1 MNARLRALIVD
12 DEPLALARMRRLIER
27 DGRVEIVAE
36 CGTGADAVDALRRH
50 RPDVAF
56 LDVQMPGVDGF
67 RVQAQA
73 GTGTRVVF
81 ITAHAEHAVRAFDA
95 QATDYLLKPLSYA
108 RLRIAIERL
117 AGGRGS
123 EIGTREAT
131 AETPAPPKYAARVT
145 VQAGARL
152 RVLDVAAIDCLVAQA
167 NYVEV
172 ESGDQRHRVR
182 DTLSGLEARLDPDA
196 FVRIHR
202 SRIVRIAAIQ
212 DLELLDSG
220 ELLLRLKNG
229 RRLSTGR
236 RYRTRLRQAVG
247 LAP

>member
-1 MNARLRALIVD
+1 MSARLRAVIVD

-27 DGRVEIVAE
+27 DGRVDIVAE
-36 CGTGADAVDALRRH
+36 CGTGADAIDALRTY

-56 LDVQMPGVDGF
+56 LDVQMPGADGF
-67 RVQAQA
+67 RVLALA
-73 GTGTRVVF
+73 GAGTRVVF

-95 QATDYLLKPLSYA
+95 QAADYLLKPLSYP
-108 RLRIAIERL
+108 RLRAAIERL
-117 AGGRGS
+117 QPAG
-123 EIGTREAT
+123 EA
-131 AETPAPPKYAARVT
+131 PSPKYAVRLT

-152 RVLDVAAIDCLVAQA
+152 RVLDVGAIDCLVAQA

-172 ESGDQRHRVR
+172 EAGDQRHRVR
-182 DTLSGLEARLDPDA
+182 DTLAGLEARLDPEA

-202 SRIVRIAAIQ
+202 SRIVRIAAIR

-220 ELLLRLKNG
+220 ELLLRLESG

-236 RYRTRLRQAVG
+236 RYRERLRQAVG
-247 LAP
+247 LAS

>member
-1 MNARLRALIVD
+1 MSARLRAVIVD

-27 DGRVEIVAE
+27 DGRVDIVAE
-36 CGTGADAVDALRRH
+36 CGTGADAIDALRTY

-56 LDVQMPGVDGF
+56 LDVQMPGADGF
-67 RVQAQA
+67 RVLALA
-73 GTGTRVVF
+73 GAGTRVVF

-95 QATDYLLKPLSYA
+95 QAADYLLKPLSYP
-108 RLRIAIERL
+108 RLRAAIERL
-117 AGGRGS
+117 QPAG
-123 EIGTREAT
+123 EA
-131 AETPAPPKYAARVT
+131 PSPKYAVRLT

-152 RVLDVAAIDCLVAQA
+152 RVLDVRAIDCLVAQA

-172 ESGDQRHRVR
+172 EAGDQRHRVR
-182 DTLSGLEARLDPDA
+182 DTLAGLEARLDPEA

-202 SRIVRIAAIQ
+202 SRIVRIAAIR

-220 ELLLRLKNG
+220 ELLLRLENG

-236 RYRTRLRQAVG
+236 RYRERLRQAVG
-247 LAP
+247 LAS

>member
-1 MNARLRALIVD
+1 MSARLRAVIVD

-27 DGRVEIVAE
+27 DGRVDIVAE
-36 CGTGADAVDALRRH
+36 CGTGADAIDALRTH

-56 LDVQMPGVDGF
+56 LDVQMPGADGF
-67 RVQAQA
+67 RVLALA
-73 GTGTRVVF
+73 GAGTRVVF

-95 QATDYLLKPLSYA
+95 QAADYLLKPLSYP
-108 RLRIAIERL
+108 RLRAAIERL
-117 AGGRGS
+117 QPAG
-123 EIGTREAT
+123 EA
-131 AETPAPPKYAARVT
+131 PSPKYAVRLT

-152 RVLDVAAIDCLVAQA
+152 RVLDVGAIDCLVAQA

-172 ESGDQRHRVR
+172 EAGDQRHRVR
-182 DTLSGLEARLDPDA
+182 DTLAGLEARLDPEA

-202 SRIVRIAAIQ
+202 SRIVRIAAIR

-220 ELLLRLKNG
+220 ELLLRLESG

-236 RYRTRLRQAVG
+236 RYRERLRQAVG
-247 LAP
+247 LAS

>member
-1 MNARLRALIVD
+1 MSARLRAVIAD

-27 DGRVEIVAE
+27 DGRVDIVAE
-36 CGTGADAVDALRRH
+36 CGTGADAIDALRTY

-56 LDVQMPGVDGF
+56 LDVQMPGADGF
-67 RVQAQA
+67 RVLALA
-73 GTGTRVVF
+73 GAGTRVVF

-95 QATDYLLKPLSYA
+95 QAADYLLKPLSYP
-108 RLRIAIERL
+108 RLRAAIERL
-117 AGGRGS
+117 QPAG
-123 EIGTREAT
+123 EA
-131 AETPAPPKYAARVT
+131 PSPKYAVRLT

-152 RVLDVAAIDCLVAQA
+152 RVLDVGAIDCLVAQA

-172 ESGDQRHRVR
+172 EAGDQRHRVR
-182 DTLSGLEARLDPDA
+182 DTLAGLEARLDPEA

-202 SRIVRIAAIQ
+202 SRIVRIAAIR

-220 ELLLRLKNG
+220 ELLLRLESG

-236 RYRTRLRQAVG
+236 RYRERLRQAVG
-247 LAP
+247 LAS

>member
-1 MNARLRALIVD
+1 MSARLRAVIVD

-27 DGRVEIVAE
+27 DGRVDIVAE
-36 CGTGADAVDALRRH
+36 CGTGADAIDALRTY

-56 LDVQMPGVDGF
+56 LDVQMPGADGF
-67 RVQAQA
+67 RVLALA
-73 GTGTRVVF
+73 GAGTRVVF

-95 QATDYLLKPLSYA
+95 QAADYMLKPLSYP
-108 RLRIAIERL
+108 RLRAAIERL
-117 AGGRGS
+117 QPAG
-123 EIGTREAT
+123 EA
-131 AETPAPPKYAARVT
+131 PSPKYAVRLT

-152 RVLDVAAIDCLVAQA
+152 RVLDVGAIDCLVAQA

-172 ESGDQRHRVR
+172 EAGDQRHRVR
-182 DTLSGLEARLDPDA
+182 DTLAGLEARLDPEA

-202 SRIVRIAAIQ
+202 SRIVRIGAIR

-220 ELLLRLKNG
+220 ELLLRLESG

-236 RYRTRLRQAVG
+236 RYRERLRQAVG
-247 LAP
+247 LAS

>member
-1 MNARLRALIVD
+1 MSARLRAVIVD

-27 DGRVEIVAE
+27 DGRVDIVAE
-36 CGTGADAVDALRRH
+36 CGTGADAIDALRTY

-56 LDVQMPGVDGF
+56 LDVQMPGADGF
-67 RVQAQA
+67 RVLALA
-73 GTGTRVVF
+73 GAGTRVVF

-95 QATDYLLKPLSYA
+95 QAADYLLKPLSYP
-108 RLRIAIERL
+108 RLRAAIERL
-117 AGGRGS
+117 QPAG
-123 EIGTREAT
+123 EA
-131 AETPAPPKYAARVT
+131 PSPKYAVRLT

-152 RVLDVAAIDCLVAQA
+152 RVLAVGAIDCLGAQA

-172 ESGDQRHRVR
+172 EAGDQRHRVR
-182 DTLSGLEARLDPDA
+182 DTLAGLEARLDPEA

-202 SRIVRIAAIQ
+202 SRIVRIAAIR

-220 ELLLRLKNG
+220 ELLLRLESG

-236 RYRTRLRQAVG
+236 RYRERLRQAVG
-247 LAP
+247 LAS

>member
-1 MNARLRALIVD
+1 MSARLRAVIVD

-27 DGRVEIVAE
+27 DGRVDIVAE
-36 CGTGADAVDALRRH
+36 CGTGADAIDALRPY

-56 LDVQMPGVDGF
+56 LDVQMPGADGF
-67 RVQAQA
+67 RVLALA
-73 GTGTRVVF
+73 GAGTRVVF

-95 QATDYLLKPLSYA
+95 QAADYLLKPLSYP
-108 RLRIAIERL
+108 RLRAAIERL
-117 AGGRGS
+117 QPAG
-123 EIGTREAT
+123 EA
-131 AETPAPPKYAARVT
+131 PSPKYAVRLT

-152 RVLDVAAIDCLVAQA
+152 RVLDVGAIDCLVAQA

-172 ESGDQRHRVR
+172 EAGDQRHRVR
-182 DTLSGLEARLDPDA
+182 DTLAGLEARLDPEA

-202 SRIVRIAAIQ
+202 SRIVRIAAIR

-220 ELLLRLKNG
+220 ELLLRLENG

-236 RYRTRLRQAVG
+236 RYRERLRQAVG
-247 LAP
+247 LAS

>member
-1 MNARLRALIVD
+1 MSARLRAVIVD

-27 DGRVEIVAE
+27 DGRVDIVAE
-36 CGTGADAVDALRRH
+36 CGTGADAIDALRTY

-56 LDVQMPGVDGF
+56 LDVQMPGADGF
-67 RVQAQA
+67 RVLALA
-73 GTGTRVVF
+73 GAGTRVVF

-95 QATDYLLKPLSYA
+95 QAADYLLKPLSYP
-108 RLRIAIERL
+108 RLRAAIERL
-117 AGGRGS
+117 QPAG
-123 EIGTREAT
+123 EA
-131 AETPAPPKYAARVT
+131 PSPKYAVRLT

-152 RVLDVAAIDCLVAQA
+152 RVLDVRAIDCLVAQA

-172 ESGDQRHRVR
+172 EAGDQRHRVR
-182 DTLSGLEARLDPDA
+182 DTLAGLEARLDPEA

-202 SRIVRIAAIQ
+202 SRIVRIAAIR

-220 ELLLRLKNG
+220 ELLLRLESG

-236 RYRTRLRQAVG
+236 RYRERLRQAVG
-247 LAP
+247 LAS

>member
-1 MNARLRALIVD
+1 MSARLRAVIVD

-27 DGRVEIVAE
+27 DGRVDIVAE
-36 CGTGADAVDALRRH
+36 CGTGADAIDALRTY

-56 LDVQMPGVDGF
+56 LDVQMPGADGF
-67 RVQAQA
+67 RVLALA
-73 GTGTRVVF
+73 GAGTRVVF

-95 QATDYLLKPLSYA
+95 QAADYLLKPLSYP
-108 RLRIAIERL
+108 RLRAAIERL
-117 AGGRGS
+117 QPAG
-123 EIGTREAT
+123 EA
-131 AETPAPPKYAARVT
+131 PSPKYAVRLT

-152 RVLDVAAIDCLVAQA
+152 RVLDVGAIDCLVAQA

-172 ESGDQRHRVR
+172 EAGDQRHRVR
-182 DTLSGLEARLDPDA
+182 DTLAGLEARLDPEA

-202 SRIVRIAAIQ
+202 SRIVRIGAIR

-220 ELLLRLKNG
+220 ELLLRLESG

-236 RYRTRLRQAVG
+236 RYRERLRQAVG
-247 LAP
+247 LAS

>member
-1 MNARLRALIVD
+1 MSARLRAVIVD

-27 DGRVEIVAE
+27 DGRVDIVAE
-36 CGTGADAVDALRRH
+36 CGTGADAIDALRTY

-56 LDVQMPGVDGF
+56 LDVQMPGADGF
-67 RVQAQA
+67 RVLALA
-73 GTGTRVVF
+73 GAGARVVF

-95 QATDYLLKPLSYA
+95 QAADYLLKPLSYP
-108 RLRIAIERL
+108 RLRAAIERL
-117 AGGRGS
+117 QPAG
-123 EIGTREAT
+123 EA
-131 AETPAPPKYAARVT
+131 PSPKYAVRLT

-152 RVLDVAAIDCLVAQA
+152 RVLDVGAIDCLVAQA

-172 ESGDQRHRVR
+172 EAGDQRHRVR
-182 DTLSGLEARLDPDA
+182 DTLAGLEARLDPEA

-202 SRIVRIAAIQ
+202 SRIVRIAAIR

-220 ELLLRLKNG
+220 ELLLRLESG

-236 RYRTRLRQAVG
+236 RYRERLRQAVG
-247 LAP
+247 LAS

>member
-1 MNARLRALIVD
+1 MSARLRAVIVD

-27 DGRVEIVAE
+27 DGRVDIVAE
-36 CGTGADAVDALRRH
+36 CGTGADAIDALRTY

-56 LDVQMPGVDGF
+56 LDVQMPGADGF
-67 RVQAQA
+67 RVLALA
-73 GTGTRVVF
+73 GAGTRVVF

-95 QATDYLLKPLSYA
+95 QAADYLLKPLSYP
-108 RLRIAIERL
+108 RLRAAIERL
-117 AGGRGS
+117 QPAG
-123 EIGTREAT
+123 EA
-131 AETPAPPKYAARVT
+131 PSPKYAVRLT

-152 RVLDVAAIDCLVAQA
+152 RVLAVGAIDCLVAQA

-172 ESGDQRHRVR
+172 EAGDQRHRVR
-182 DTLSGLEARLDPDA
+182 DTLAGLEARLDPEA

-202 SRIVRIAAIQ
+202 SRIVRIAAIR

-220 ELLLRLKNG
+220 ELLLRLENG

-236 RYRTRLRQAVG
+236 RYRERLRQAVG
-247 LAP
+247 LAS